1 MHGINLTR
9 IGSNKAFS
17 GHLGKVYYCPQVI
30 IDGVV
35 FHSFPHACKTCG
47 VTVIQRGW
55 TNKCSCDIKHNN
67 ENMIVV
73 ITTVQIITAYADN

>member
-1 MHGINLTR
+1 M
-9 IGSNKAFS
+9 
-17 GHLGKVYYCPQVI
+17 
-30 IDGVV
+30 DGVV

-47 VTVIQRGW
+47 VTIIQRGW

-67 ENMIVV
+67 ENMIFV